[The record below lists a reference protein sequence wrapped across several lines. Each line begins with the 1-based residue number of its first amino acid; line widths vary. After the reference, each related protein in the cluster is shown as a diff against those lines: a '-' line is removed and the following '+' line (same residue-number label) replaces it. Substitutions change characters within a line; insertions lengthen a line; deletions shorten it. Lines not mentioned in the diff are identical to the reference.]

1 MQTFKSELKLA
12 EGICTRSWQDGQGF
26 VPLHYV
32 EGENVGEGPL
42 KAQIFIFSFIFSL
55 LFFLFFFSP
64 SSLFFFLV
72 YLALESTSKIS
83 NWSSE
88 NKLG

>member
-1 MQTFKSELKLA
+1 MECMQTFKSELKLA

-55 LFFLFFFSP
+55 LFFLFFFPFFSV
-64 SSLFFFLV
+64 LFLSIFGFGINIKDFELV
-72 YLALESTSKIS
+72 
-83 NWSSE
+83 
-88 NKLG
+88 